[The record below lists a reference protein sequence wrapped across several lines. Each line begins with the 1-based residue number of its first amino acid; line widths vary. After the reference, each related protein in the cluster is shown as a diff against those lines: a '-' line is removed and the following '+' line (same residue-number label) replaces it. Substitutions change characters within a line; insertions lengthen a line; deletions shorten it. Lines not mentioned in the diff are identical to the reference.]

1 MIHSLIAISIVIGTV
16 IIYLL
21 MSRLYAYFKYS
32 FLMPLLTTSLVIIGI
47 LLLFNIPY
55 ETYMIGGNWI
65 NQLLGP
71 AIVALAY
78 PLYSQRNTLLK
89 YITPI
94 LGGVIVGSIVGIVSG
109 ILLAKLFAL
118 SKPLILSIVSKSI
131 TTPVAIQITAEI
143 GGIPALTVIFVLIA
157 GFTGMLLGPLI
168 FKWFNIESLLGKGI
182 AFGSGSHVIGTSK
195 AIEYG
200 ELTASMSSVSMTLSA
215 VIGSI
220 LAPIFVWLML

>member
-1 MIHSLIAISIVIGTV
+1 MESIIAISIVILTV

-21 MSRLYAYFKYS
+21 MTKLYAYFKYS
-32 FLMPLLTTSLVIIGI
+32 FFMPLLTTSLVIIGL

-55 ETYMIGGNWI
+55 ETYMIGGHWI

-78 PLYSQRNTLLK
+78 PLYSQRHTLLK
-89 YITPI
+89 YISPI

-109 ILLAKLFAL
+109 ILLGKLFAI
-118 SKPLILSIVSKSI
+118 SKTMILSIVSKSI

-157 GFTGMLLGPLI
+157 GFT
-168 FKWFNIESLLGKGI
+168 
-182 AFGSGSHVIGTSK
+182 
-195 AIEYG
+195 
-200 ELTASMSSVSMTLSA
+200 
-215 VIGSI
+215 
-220 LAPIFVWLML
+220 

>member
-1 MIHSLIAISIVIGTV
+1 MESIIAISIVILTV

-21 MSRLYAYFKYS
+21 MTKLYAYFKYS
-32 FLMPLLTTSLVIIGI
+32 FFMPLLTTSLVIIGL

-55 ETYMIGGNWI
+55 ETYMIGGHWI

-78 PLYSQRNTLLK
+78 PLYSQRHTLLK
-89 YITPI
+89 YISPI

-109 ILLAKLFAL
+109 ILLGKLFAI
-118 SKPLILSIVSKSI
+118 SKTMILSIVSKSI

-157 GFTGMLLGPLI
+157 GFTGMIVGPML
-168 FKWFNIESLLGKGI
+168 FKWFHIHSLLGKGI
-182 AFGSGSHVIGTSK
+182 SLGSGSHVIGTSK

-200 ELTASMSSVSMTLSA
+200 ELTSSMSSVSMTLSA
-215 VIGSI
+215 VLGSI
-220 LAPIFVWLML
+220 LAPIMVWLFL

>member
-21 MSRLYAYFKYS
+21 MSKLYAYFKYS

-109 ILLAKLFAL
+109 ILLGKLFAL

-143 GGIPALTVIFVLIA
+143 GGDPCPNRHFRSNRR
-157 GFTGMLLGPLI
+157 FYR
-168 FKWFNIESLLGKGI
+168 N
-182 AFGSGSHVIGTSK
+182 
-195 AIEYG
+195 AIR
-200 ELTASMSSVSMTLSA
+200 T
-215 VIGSI
+215 
-220 LAPIFVWLML
+220 PDF